1 MKKALLR
8 ACGVS
13 ALVGLLTVLAGCW
26 GPANV
31 GRVSGKVTFNGQ
43 PLADAMITF
52 SPTQPGGSSSI
63 GRTDSDGNYSLMYAA
78 GVQGAQQGENMV
90 RITTYSARPAVPEKV
105 PTKYNSKTELKR
117 EVKSGHNTFDFAL
130 EPGPVVQPTDEGG
143 GGARVMP
150 RAGAKPGTGASPGT
164 APRRPTK

>member
-1 MKKALLR
+1 
-8 ACGVS
+8 
-13 ALVGLLTVLAGCW
+13 
-26 GPANV
+26 
-31 GRVSGKVTFNGQ
+31 
-43 PLADAMITF
+43 MITF
-52 SPTQPGGSSSI
+52 SPTQPGGSSGV
-63 GRTDSDGNYSLMYAA
+63 GRTDSDGNYSLTYAA

-90 RITTYSARPAVPEKV
+90 RITTYSAGNPGGNPPRPAVPEKV

-117 EVKSGHNTFDFAL
+117 EVKSGHNTCDFAL

-150 RAGAKPGTGASPGT
+150 RAGAKPGTGARPGT